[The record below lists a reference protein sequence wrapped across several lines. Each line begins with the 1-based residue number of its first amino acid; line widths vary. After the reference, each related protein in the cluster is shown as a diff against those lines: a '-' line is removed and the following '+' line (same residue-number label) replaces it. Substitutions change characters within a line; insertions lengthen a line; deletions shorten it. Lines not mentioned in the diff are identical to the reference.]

1 MSKKVT
7 IEDVKDVL
15 LGQGFDQTKV
25 NNAIEELKAIIEEEA
40 SDKPK
45 EKKQKALYYVLA
57 NTSQLEEEHK
67 KILGSIPLQVVKVRA
82 DIPHTSVIEHISAAI
97 RQNNIE
103 QEGKKKPKIAGSIFS
118 GLERL
123 SARFFKTEGISRLS
137 KEVVMVIETDNQ
149 INMH

>member
-25 NNAIEELKAIIEEEA
+25 NNAIEELKAIIEEEKD
-40 SDKPK
+40 DKPK
-45 EKKQKALYYVLA
+45 EKKPKAQFYVIA
-57 NTSQLEEEHK
+57 NTSHLDEDQK
-67 KILGSIPLQVVKVRA
+67 AILGTIPLQVVKARA

-103 QEGKKKPKIAGSIFS
+103 QEGKKKPKIIGSIFS

-137 KEVVMVIETDNQ
+137 KEIVTLIETDNQ
-149 INMH
+149 VNMH

>member
-15 LGQGFDQTKV
+15 LAQGFEHNKV

-40 SDKPK
+40 ADKPK
-45 EKKQKALYYVLA
+45 EKKAKSTFYVIA
-57 NTSQLEEEHK
+57 NTSELDEDQK
-67 KILGSIPLQVVKVRA
+67 KFLGQIPLQVVKVKA

-103 QEGKKKPKIAGSIFS
+103 QQGKKKPKIASTIFS

-123 SARFFKTEGISRLS
+123 SARFFKTEGVSRLS
-137 KEVVMVIETDNQ
+137 KEIVMLIETDNSV
-149 INMH
+149 NMH